1 MGMTKVLM
9 VGFKRGVSRAYSNFY
24 YSSNY
29 TKAKLRTMVGAAS
42 LSASTHQFD
51 LWNSK
56 NLAAISY
63 FVFIL
68 FTI

>member
-1 MGMTKVLM
+1 MLIRIPTI
-9 VGFKRGVSRAYSNFY
+9 RPIIP
-24 YSSNY
+24 
-29 TKAKLRTMVGAAS
+29 MVGAAS

-68 FTI
+68 FTIIIS